1 MTLLLYARRK
11 IWDIYSLVIKCTHD
25 QFYQGPS
32 GDSEEVNKGFYDRIQ
47 MDIEITSDL
56 NSEQLDRMNYIASRC
71 RIHRILEKTIPID
84 ITVRSVNQI
93 DT

>member
-11 IWDIYSLVIKCTHD
+11 NWDIYSLVIKCTHD
-25 QFYQGPS
+25 QFYQGTS
-32 GDSEEVNKGFYDRIQ
+32 GDSEDVNKGFYDRIQ
-47 MDIEITSDL
+47 MDIAISSVL

-84 ITVRSVNQI
+84 ITVRSVKRV
-93 DT
+93 DA

>member
-1 MTLLLYARRK
+1 
-11 IWDIYSLVIKCTHD
+11 
-25 QFYQGPS
+25 
-32 GDSEEVNKGFYDRIQ
+32 
-47 MDIEITSDL
+47 MDIEISSDL